1 VPRLL
6 SWSLRGME
14 TDMRADGLSEPERRL
29 WMEFSYGTHTDLRTG
44 DPQCDDPA
52 GAQSWGP
59 ERIVR
64 AEVIRDLLVGRPLV
78 DEQQNPGQS
87 PSVFLSGARIIGQLD
102 LRGLDFAPPL
112 LLQQCVLD
120 EPLVIAD
127 SMSRSI
133 RLYGCHLPGVQG
145 SWLKCAGDLHLRGC
159 QVDGAVNLAGAYI
172 GGQLVLSG
180 STLSTPRGIA
190 VCGDG
195 LVVVGDL
202 FCRDGAVVKGEVSL
216 VAARIGGELRF
227 SASTLCNPEGIALHA
242 DRITVEKD
250 MYCREGFAAEGEV
263 RLANGQIKG
272 QLNFDRAT
280 LRNPGKVAL
289 CADHLVVGLHL
300 YCQDD
305 FTTEG
310 EVSLVAAR
318 VGGEV
323 RFSASR
329 LSHRGGTALRADRLY
344 VSDDMYCRQALE
356 VIGSVSL
363 RGAHIKGQLNFNHAA
378 LRNPGKVV
386 LCADQLV
393 VGSHLYCQDDFTAE
407 GEVSLVA
414 ARVGG
419 EVRFSTSTLSNPEG
433 VALCADR
440 LYVAADMYCRQKLH
454 FDGMISLRGAHI
466 KGQLNLNHAA
476 LRNPGKVALCADQ
489 LVVGSHLYC
498 QDEFTIKGGV
508 SLVAARVGG
517 EVRFSASTL
526 TNPGEVA
533 LRADRLVVADDMY
546 CREGLEINGEVSLRG
561 AHIKGVLDFSTTAIH
576 NLDGIAIQADQLTVG
591 GDLRCDEGFRAEG
604 MIDLT
609 DAHVNGELNLSNAT
623 LNNPGNVA
631 LHAPRL
637 IVDQDMFC
645 RDEFTVNG
653 TVCLVGAHIG
663 GKLSFTSA
671 RLTGASLT
679 EDQLSDTG
687 IEQMLTRSVE
697 PVEPRP
703 VRTPPAGRHLAKKW
717 LAPSP
722 TSGRR
727 DTQAKPATMRANQ
740 EIAKAEIVSGAFGLA
755 LVADGLRVDIDMTC
769 DAGFTSKGE
778 FRLKGARISR
788 NLDFSDAEVN
798 NERGVAL
805 NAEDMQAERMLM
817 PARCEAGRISLR
829 YGKMVELDD
838 KRGVRP
844 DQIDITGLSY
854 ETLIPP
860 MDPETRL
867 QWLAENDYEPQPY
880 DQMARSYR
888 RLGYED
894 SARKVQLAQERRRR
908 DTLPA
913 GRKIFAYLQDL
924 TIGYG
929 YLPNRAATLFVFL
942 LLLGVVVFWHWP
954 PHPIDNKKIY
964 FNPIFYTLN
973 VLIPFV
979 NFGQRDLWNSTLG
992 LEVFKVFLAGAGWG
1006 LAITALA
1013 GINRKLTRS

>member
-1 VPRLL
+1 M
-6 SWSLRGME
+6 GIE
-14 TDMRADGLSEPERRL
+14 MRADRLSEPERML
-29 WMEFSYGTHTDLRTG
+29 WREFSSGTHIDRRIG
-44 DPQCDDPA
+44 DPQRDDPV
-52 GAQSWGP
+52 GAQLWGP
-59 ERIVR
+59 ERIIR
-64 AEVIRDLLVGRPLV
+64 AEVIKNLLVGRRLV
-78 DEQQNPGQS
+78 DEQQNNEQRNKEWGPGQS
-87 PSVFLSGARIIGQLD
+87 PSVFLSGVRITGQLD
-102 LRGLDFAPPL
+102 LCGFSFAPPL
-112 LLQQCVLD
+112 LLQQCLLD

-127 SMSRSI
+127 SMSQSI

-145 SWLKCAGDLHLRGC
+145 AWLKCAGDLHLRDC
-159 QVDGAVNLAGAYI
+159 QIEGAVDLAGAYI

-180 STLSTPRGIA
+180 STLSNPEKVA

-195 LVVVGDL
+195 LVVAGDL
-202 FCRDGAVVKGEVSL
+202 FCRDGAVVQGGVSL

-227 SASTLCNPEGIALHA
+227 SKSTLRNPTGIALHA

-263 RLANGQIKG
+263 RLANGQVKG
-272 QLNFDRAT
+272 QLNFDKAT
-280 LRNPGKVAL
+280 LHNPGKVAL
-289 CADHLVVGLHL
+289 CADHLVVGRHL

-310 EVSLVAAR
+310 EINLVAAR

-329 LSHRGGTALRADRLY
+329 LSNPGGTALRADRLY

-356 VIGSVSL
+356 VTGAVSL
-363 RGAHIKGQLNFNHAA
+363 CGAHIRGQLNFNHAS
-378 LRNPGKVV
+378 LHNPGKVV

-393 VGSHLYCQDDFTAE
+393 VGSHLYCQDGFLAE
-407 GEVSLVA
+407 GGISLVA

-419 EVRFSTSTLSNPEG
+419 EVRFSTSRLSNPEG

-454 FDGMISLRGAHI
+454 VDGMVSFRGAHI
-466 KGQLNLNHAA
+466 AGQLNFNNAT
-476 LRNPGKVALCADQ
+476 LCNVGRIGLDADQ
-489 LVVGSHLYC
+489 LIVGSHLYC
-498 QDEFTIKGGV
+498 QEEFTIKGGV

-517 EVRFSASTL
+517 EVRFSASRL
-526 TNPGEVA
+526 CHPGKVA
-533 LRADRLVVADDMY
+533 LRADRLVVEDDMY
-546 CREGLEINGEVSLRG
+546 CREGLEIDGGVSLRG
-561 AHIKGVLDFSTTAIH
+561 AHIKGALDFSTTAVR
-576 NLDGIAIQADQLTVG
+576 NPDGVAIQADQLTVG
-591 GDLRCDEGFRAEG
+591 SDLCCDEGFRAEG

-609 DAHVNGELNLSNAT
+609 DVHVNGECNLSNAT
-623 LNNPGNVA
+623 LHNPGNVA

-645 RDEFTVNG
+645 RDEFTVDG
-653 TVCLVGAHIG
+653 VVCLIGAHIG

-687 IEQMLTRSVE
+687 IMQMLTRNVE
-697 PVEPRP
+697 PLEPRP
-703 VRTPPAGRHLAKKW
+703 IRNRSARRRLTKKQYAQ
-717 LAPSP
+717 LP

-727 DTQAKPATMRANQ
+727 DPQTKPARMGVKEKTGK
-740 EIAKAEIVSGAFGLA
+740 EEIVSGASGLA
-755 LVADGLRVDIDMTC
+755 LVADGLRVDMDMTC
-769 DAGFTSKGE
+769 DAGFTSQGE
-778 FRLKGARISR
+778 VRLKGARISR

-798 NERGVAL
+798 NERGAAL

-817 PARCEAGRISLR
+817 PAKCLAGRISLR

-867 QWLAENDYEPQPY
+867 EWLAENDYEPQPY

-888 RLGYED
+888 RLGYEE

-908 DTLPA
+908 ETLTT
-913 GRKIFAYLQDL
+913 GRKVFGYLQDW

-929 YLPNRAATLFVFL
+929 YRPNRAATLFGLV
-942 LLLGVVVFWHWP
+942 LLLGIAVFLRFP
-954 PHPIDNKKIY
+954 PQPADAGKGIL
-964 FNPIFYTLN
+964 FNPVFYTLD
-973 VLIPFV
+973 VLIPFAD
-979 NFGQRDLWNSTLG
+979 FGQRDLWIWTFWH
-992 LEVFKVFLAGAGWG
+992 EVFKVI
-1006 LAITALA
+1006 LAIFGWILAFTALA

>member
-1 VPRLL
+1 
-6 SWSLRGME
+6 
-14 TDMRADGLSEPERRL
+14 MRADGLSEPEGRL
-29 WMEFSYGTHTDLRTG
+29 WMEFSYGTHIDLRTG
-44 DPQCDDPA
+44 DPRCDDPA

-64 AEVIRDLLVGRPLV
+64 AEVIRNLLVGRRLD
-78 DEQQNPGQS
+78 DEQQRNQQDRGQS
-87 PSVFLSGARIIGQLD
+87 PSVFLSGARITGQLD

-112 LLQQCVLD
+112 LLQQCALD

-145 SWLKCAGDLHLRGC
+145 SWLKCAGDLHLRDC
-159 QVDGAVNLAGAYI
+159 QVDGAVDLAGAYI

-180 STLSTPRGIA
+180 STLSTPGGIA
-190 VCGDG
+190 AVRGDG

-202 FCRDGAVVKGEVSL
+202 FCRDGAVVQGEVSL

-227 SASTLCNPEGIALHA
+227 SASELRNPEGIALHA

-263 RLANGQIKG
+263 RLANGQVKG

-280 LRNPGKVAL
+280 LRNRGKVAL
-289 CADHLVVGLHL
+289 CADHLVVGRHL

-323 RFSASR
+323 RFSAS
-329 LSHRGGTALRADRLY
+329 A
-344 VSDDMYCRQALE
+344 
-356 VIGSVSL
+356 
-363 RGAHIKGQLNFNHAA
+363 
-378 LRNPGKVV
+378 
-386 LCADQLV
+386 
-393 VGSHLYCQDDFTAE
+393 
-407 GEVSLVA
+407 
-414 ARVGG
+414 
-419 EVRFSTSTLSNPEG
+419 LSNPG
-433 VALCADR
+433 
-440 LYVAADMYCRQKLH
+440 
-454 FDGMISLRGAHI
+454 
-466 KGQLNLNHAA
+466 N
-476 LRNPGKVALCADQ
+476 
-489 LVVGSHLYC
+489 
-498 QDEFTIKGGV
+498 
-508 SLVAARVGG
+508 
-517 EVRFSASTL
+517 
-526 TNPGEVA
+526 VA

-546 CREGLEINGEVSLRG
+546 CRERLKIDGGVSLRG
-561 AHIKGVLDFSTTAIH
+561 AHIKGVVNFSTTAIH
-576 NLDGIAIQADQLTVG
+576 NPEGIAIQADQLTVG
-591 GDLRCDEGFRAEG
+591 SDLCCDEGFRAEG

-645 RDEFTVNG
+645 RDKFTAKG
-653 TVCLVGAHIG
+653 TVCLIGAHIG

-671 RLTGASLT
+671 CLIGARLT
-679 EDQLSDTG
+679 ENQLSGTR
-687 IEQMLTRSVE
+687 IEQMLTRGVE

-703 VRTPPAGRHLAKKW
+703 VRNPPAGRSLAKKQ
-717 LAPSP
+717 
-722 TSGRR
+722 RR
-727 DTQAKPATMRANQ
+727 DIQVKPDAMRANEEIAKA

-769 DAGFTSKGE
+769 DTGFTSRGE
-778 FRLKGARISR
+778 IRLKGARISR

-798 NERGVAL
+798 NETGVAL

-860 MDPETRL
+860 LDPETRL

-908 DTLPA
+908 DTLSR
-913 GRKIFAYLQDL
+913 GRKVFSRAQDL
-924 TIGYG
+924 ATGYG
-929 YLPNRAATLFVFL
+929 YLPHRAAALFVFFL
-942 LLLGVVVFWHWP
+942 LVGVVVFWHWP
-954 PHPIDNKKIY
+954 PRPIGGKDIY
-964 FNPIFYTLN
+964 FDPIFYTLN

-979 NFGQRDLWNSTLG
+979 NFGQRDLWNSTSG
-992 LEVFKVFLAGAGWG
+992 LEVFKVFLASCGWV
-1006 LAITALA
+1006 LAIIAFP
-1013 GINRKLTRS
+1013 GIKRWLTRS

>member
-1 VPRLL
+1 MRRLL
-6 SWSLRGME
+6 SWSPRGME
-14 TDMRADGLSEPERRL
+14 IEMRADGLSEPEGRL
-29 WMEFSYGTHTDLRTG
+29 WMEFSYGTHIDLRTG
-44 DPQCDDPA
+44 DPRCDDPA

-64 AEVIRDLLVGRPLV
+64 AEVIRNLLVGRRLD
-78 DEQQNPGQS
+78 DEQQRNQQDRGQS
-87 PSVFLSGARIIGQLD
+87 PSVFLSGARITGQLD

-112 LLQQCVLD
+112 LLQQCALD

-145 SWLKCAGDLHLRGC
+145 SWLKCAGDLHLRDC
-159 QVDGAVNLAGAYI
+159 QVDGAVDLAGAYI

-180 STLSTPRGIA
+180 STLSTPGGIA
-190 VCGDG
+190 AVRGDG

-202 FCRDGAVVKGEVSL
+202 FCRDGAVVQGEVSL

-227 SASTLCNPEGIALHA
+227 SASELRNPEGIALHA

-263 RLANGQIKG
+263 RLANGQVKG

-280 LRNPGKVAL
+280 LRNRGKVAL
-289 CADHLVVGLHL
+289 CADHLVVGRHL

-323 RFSASR
+323 RFSASA
-329 LSHRGGTALRADRLY
+329 LSNPGNVALRADRLY
-344 VSDDMYCRQALE
+344 VSDDMYCRQALK
-356 VIGSVSL
+356 VTGSVSL
-363 RGAHIKGQLNFNHAA
+363 RGAHIKGQLNFNHAT
-378 LRNPGKVV
+378 V
-386 LCADQLV
+386 
-393 VGSHLYCQDDFTAE
+393 
-407 GEVSLVA
+407 
-414 ARVGG
+414 
-419 EVRFSTSTLSNPEG
+419 
-433 VALCADR
+433 
-440 LYVAADMYCRQKLH
+440 
-454 FDGMISLRGAHI
+454 
-466 KGQLNLNHAA
+466 
-476 LRNPGKVALCADQ
+476 RNPGKVALCADQ

-498 QDEFTIKGGV
+498 QDDFTTEGEI

-517 EVRFSASTL
+517 EVRFSASAL
-526 TNPGEVA
+526 SNPGNVA

-546 CREGLEINGEVSLRG
+546 CRERLKIDGGVSLRG
-561 AHIKGVLDFSTTAIH
+561 AHIKGVVNFSTTAIH
-576 NLDGIAIQADQLTVG
+576 NPEGIAIQADQLTVG
-591 GDLRCDEGFRAEG
+591 SDLCCDEGFRAEG

-645 RDEFTVNG
+645 RDKFTAEG
-653 TVCLVGAHIG
+653 TVCLIGAHIG

-671 RLTGASLT
+671 CLIGARLT
-679 EDQLSDTG
+679 ENQLSGTR
-687 IEQMLTRSVE
+687 IEQMLTRGVE

-703 VRTPPAGRHLAKKW
+703 VRNPPAGRSLAKKQ
-717 LAPSP
+717 
-722 TSGRR
+722 RR
-727 DTQAKPATMRANQ
+727 DIQVKPDAMRANEEIAKA

-769 DAGFTSKGE
+769 DTGFTSRGE
-778 FRLKGARISR
+778 IRLKGARISR

-798 NERGVAL
+798 NETGVAL

-860 MDPETRL
+860 LDPETRL

-908 DTLPA
+908 GTLSR
-913 GRKIFAYLQDL
+913 GRKVFSRAQDL
-924 TIGYG
+924 ATGYG
-929 YLPNRAATLFVFL
+929 YLPHRAAALFVFFL
-942 LLLGVVVFWHWP
+942 LVGVVVFWHWP
-954 PHPIDNKKIY
+954 PRPIGGKDIY
-964 FNPIFYTLN
+964 FDPIFYTLN

-979 NFGQRDLWNSTLG
+979 NFGQRDLWNSTSG
-992 LEVFKVFLAGAGWG
+992 LEVFKVFLAGCGWV
-1006 LAITALA
+1006 LAIIAFP
-1013 GINRKLTRS
+1013 GIKRWLTRS

>member
-1 VPRLL
+1 MRRLL
-6 SWSLRGME
+6 SWSPRGME
-14 TDMRADGLSEPERRL
+14 IEMRADGLSEPEGRL
-29 WMEFSYGTHTDLRTG
+29 WMEFSYGTHIDLRTG
-44 DPQCDDPA
+44 DPRCDDPA

-64 AEVIRDLLVGRPLV
+64 AEVIRNLLVGRRLD
-78 DEQQNPGQS
+78 DEQQRNQQDRGQS
-87 PSVFLSGARIIGQLD
+87 PSVFLSGARITGQLD

-112 LLQQCVLD
+112 LLQQCALD

-145 SWLKCAGDLHLRGC
+145 SWLKCAGDLHLRDC
-159 QVDGAVNLAGAYI
+159 QVDGAVDLAGAYI

-180 STLSTPRGIA
+180 STLSTPGGIA
-190 VCGDG
+190 AVRGDG

-202 FCRDGAVVKGEVSL
+202 FCRDGAVVQGEVSL

-227 SASTLCNPEGIALHA
+227 SASELRNPEGIALHA

-263 RLANGQIKG
+263 RLANGQVKG

-280 LRNPGKVAL
+280 LRNRGKVAL
-289 CADHLVVGLHL
+289 CADHLVVGRHL

-323 RFSASR
+323 RFSAS
-329 LSHRGGTALRADRLY
+329 A
-344 VSDDMYCRQALE
+344 
-356 VIGSVSL
+356 
-363 RGAHIKGQLNFNHAA
+363 
-378 LRNPGKVV
+378 
-386 LCADQLV
+386 
-393 VGSHLYCQDDFTAE
+393 
-407 GEVSLVA
+407 
-414 ARVGG
+414 
-419 EVRFSTSTLSNPEG
+419 LSNPG
-433 VALCADR
+433 
-440 LYVAADMYCRQKLH
+440 
-454 FDGMISLRGAHI
+454 
-466 KGQLNLNHAA
+466 N
-476 LRNPGKVALCADQ
+476 
-489 LVVGSHLYC
+489 
-498 QDEFTIKGGV
+498 
-508 SLVAARVGG
+508 
-517 EVRFSASTL
+517 
-526 TNPGEVA
+526 VA

-546 CREGLEINGEVSLRG
+546 CRERLKIDGGVSLRG
-561 AHIKGVLDFSTTAIH
+561 AHIKGVVNFSTTAIH
-576 NLDGIAIQADQLTVG
+576 NPEGIAIQADQLTVG
-591 GDLRCDEGFRAEG
+591 SDLCCDEGFRAEG

-645 RDEFTVNG
+645 RDKFTAKG
-653 TVCLVGAHIG
+653 TVCLIGAHIG

-671 RLTGASLT
+671 CLIGARLT
-679 EDQLSDTG
+679 ENQLSGTR
-687 IEQMLTRSVE
+687 IEQMLTRGVE

-703 VRTPPAGRHLAKKW
+703 VRNPPAGRSLAKKQ
-717 LAPSP
+717 
-722 TSGRR
+722 RR
-727 DTQAKPATMRANQ
+727 DIQVKPDAMRANEEIAKA

-769 DAGFTSKGE
+769 DTGFTSRGE
-778 FRLKGARISR
+778 IRLKGARISR

-798 NERGVAL
+798 NETGVAL

-860 MDPETRL
+860 LDPETRL

-908 DTLPA
+908 DTLSR
-913 GRKIFAYLQDL
+913 GRKVFSRAQDL
-924 TIGYG
+924 ATGYG
-929 YLPNRAATLFVFL
+929 YLPHRAAALFVFFL
-942 LLLGVVVFWHWP
+942 LVGVVVFWHWP
-954 PHPIDNKKIY
+954 PRPIGGKDIY
-964 FNPIFYTLN
+964 FDPIFYTLN

-979 NFGQRDLWNSTLG
+979 NFGQRDLWNSTSG
-992 LEVFKVFLAGAGWG
+992 LEVFKVFLASCGWV
-1006 LAITALA
+1006 LAIIAFP
-1013 GINRKLTRS
+1013 GIKRWLTRS

>member
-1 VPRLL
+1 
-6 SWSLRGME
+6 
-14 TDMRADGLSEPERRL
+14 MRADGLSEPEGRL
-29 WMEFSYGTHTDLRTG
+29 WMEFSYGTHIDLRTG
-44 DPQCDDPA
+44 DPRCDDPA

-64 AEVIRDLLVGRPLV
+64 AEVIRNLLVGRRLD
-78 DEQQNPGQS
+78 DEQQRNQQDRGQS
-87 PSVFLSGARIIGQLD
+87 PSVFLSGARITGQLD

-112 LLQQCVLD
+112 LLQQCALD

-145 SWLKCAGDLHLRGC
+145 SWLKCAGDLHLRDC
-159 QVDGAVNLAGAYI
+159 QVDGAVDLAGAYI

-180 STLSTPRGIA
+180 STLSTPGGIA
-190 VCGDG
+190 AVRGDG

-202 FCRDGAVVKGEVSL
+202 FCRDGAVVQGEVSL

-227 SASTLCNPEGIALHA
+227 SASELRNPEGIALHA

-263 RLANGQIKG
+263 RLANGQVKG

-280 LRNPGKVAL
+280 LRNRGKVAL
-289 CADHLVVGLHL
+289 CADHLVVGRHL

-323 RFSASR
+323 RFSASA
-329 LSHRGGTALRADRLY
+329 LSNPGNVALRADRLY
-344 VSDDMYCRQALE
+344 VSDDMYCRQALK
-356 VIGSVSL
+356 VTGSVSL
-363 RGAHIKGQLNFNHAA
+363 RGAHIKGQLNFNHAT
-378 LRNPGKVV
+378 V
-386 LCADQLV
+386 
-393 VGSHLYCQDDFTAE
+393 
-407 GEVSLVA
+407 
-414 ARVGG
+414 
-419 EVRFSTSTLSNPEG
+419 
-433 VALCADR
+433 
-440 LYVAADMYCRQKLH
+440 
-454 FDGMISLRGAHI
+454 
-466 KGQLNLNHAA
+466 
-476 LRNPGKVALCADQ
+476 RNPGKVALCADQ

-498 QDEFTIKGGV
+498 QDDFTTEGEI

-517 EVRFSASTL
+517 EVRFSASAL
-526 TNPGEVA
+526 SNPGNVA

-546 CREGLEINGEVSLRG
+546 CRERLKIDGGVSLRG
-561 AHIKGVLDFSTTAIH
+561 AHIKGVVNFSTTAIH
-576 NLDGIAIQADQLTVG
+576 NPEGIAIQADQLTVG
-591 GDLRCDEGFRAEG
+591 SDLCCDEGFRAEG

-645 RDEFTVNG
+645 RDKFTAEG
-653 TVCLVGAHIG
+653 TVCLIGAHIG

-671 RLTGASLT
+671 CLIGARLT
-679 EDQLSDTG
+679 ENQLSGTR
-687 IEQMLTRSVE
+687 IEQMLTRGVE

-703 VRTPPAGRHLAKKW
+703 VRNPPAGRSLAKKQ
-717 LAPSP
+717 
-722 TSGRR
+722 RR
-727 DTQAKPATMRANQ
+727 DIQVKPDAMRANEEIAKA

-769 DAGFTSKGE
+769 DTGFTSRGE
-778 FRLKGARISR
+778 IRLKGARISR

-798 NERGVAL
+798 NETGVAL

-860 MDPETRL
+860 LDPETRL

-908 DTLPA
+908 GTLSR
-913 GRKIFAYLQDL
+913 GRKVFSRAQDL
-924 TIGYG
+924 ATGYG
-929 YLPNRAATLFVFL
+929 YLPHRAAALFVFFL
-942 LLLGVVVFWHWP
+942 LVGVVVFWHWP
-954 PHPIDNKKIY
+954 PRPIGGKDIY
-964 FNPIFYTLN
+964 FDPIFYTLN

-979 NFGQRDLWNSTLG
+979 NFGQRDLWNSTSG
-992 LEVFKVFLAGAGWG
+992 LEVFKVFLAGCGWV
-1006 LAITALA
+1006 LAIIAFP
-1013 GINRKLTRS
+1013 GIKRWLTRS

>member
-1 VPRLL
+1 
-6 SWSLRGME
+6 
-14 TDMRADGLSEPERRL
+14 
-29 WMEFSYGTHTDLRTG
+29 MEFSYGTHIDLRTG

-52 GAQSWGP
+52 GTQSWGP

-64 AEVIRDLLVGRPLV
+64 AEVIKDLLVGRPLV
-78 DEQQNPGQS
+78 DEQQKNQQGPGQS
-87 PSVFLSGARIIGQLD
+87 PSVFLSGARITGQLD

-133 RLYGCHLPGVQG
+133 RLYGCHLRGVQG
-145 SWLKCAGDLHLRGC
+145 SWLKCVGDLHLRGC
-159 QVDGAVNLAGAYI
+159 QVDGTVDLAGAYI

-195 LVVVGDL
+195 LVVAGDL
-202 FCRDGAVVKGEVSL
+202 FCRDGAVVQGEVSL

-227 SASTLCNPEGIALHA
+227 SASKLCNPEGIALHA

-263 RLANGQIKG
+263 RLVNGQIKG
-272 QLNFDRAT
+272 QLNFDKAT

-289 CADHLVVGLHL
+289 CADHLVVGRHL

-329 LSHRGGTALRADRLY
+329 LSQPGGTALRADRLY

-356 VIGSVSL
+356 VTGSVSL
-363 RGAHIKGQLNFNHAA
+363 RGAHIKGQLNFNHA
-378 LRNPGKVV
+378 
-386 LCADQLV
+386 
-393 VGSHLYCQDDFTAE
+393 
-407 GEVSLVA
+407 
-414 ARVGG
+414 
-419 EVRFSTSTLSNPEG
+419 TL
-433 VALCADR
+433 
-440 LYVAADMYCRQKLH
+440 H
-454 FDGMISLRGAHI
+454 
-466 KGQLNLNHAA
+466 
-476 LRNPGKVALCADQ
+476 NPGKVALCADQ

-498 QDEFTIKGGV
+498 QEEFTIKGGV

-526 TNPGEVA
+526 SNPGEVA

-546 CREGLEINGEVSLRG
+546 CREGLKIDGGVSLHG
-561 AHIKGVLDFSTTAIH
+561 AHIKGALNFSTTAIR
-576 NLDGIAIQADQLTVG
+576 NPDGIAIQADQLTVG
-591 GDLRCDEGFRAEG
+591 SDLYCDEGFSADG

-609 DAHVNGELNLSNAT
+609 DVHVNGELNLSNAT

-645 RDEFTVNG
+645 RDKFTVNG
-653 TVCLVGAHIG
+653 TVCLIGAHIG

-671 RLTGASLT
+671 HLTGARLT
-679 EDQLSDTG
+679 EKQLSHTR
-687 IEQMLTRSVE
+687 IEQMLIPSVE
-697 PVEPRP
+697 QDEPKP
-703 VRTPPAGRHLAKKW
+703 KGDAPAGRSLIKK
-717 LAPSP
+717 
-722 TSGRR
+722 RR
-727 DTQAKPATMRANQ
+727 RANQAKPDNE
-740 EIAKAEIVSGAFGLA
+740 EITKEEIVSGASGLA

-769 DAGFTSKGE
+769 DAGFTSWGE
-778 FRLKGARISR
+778 IRLKGARIGR
-788 NLDFSDAEVN
+788 NLDFSGAEVN
-798 NERGVAL
+798 NKEGVAL

-817 PARCEAGRISLR
+817 PARCKAGRINLR
-829 YGKMVELDD
+829 NGKMVELDD
-838 KRGVRP
+838 KWGVQP

-860 MDPETRL
+860 RDPKTRL
-867 QWLAENDYEPQPY
+867 EWLAKNAYEPQPY
-880 DQMARSYR
+880 DQMARSYL

-894 SARKVQLAQERRRR
+894 SARKVQLAREKRRR
-908 DTLPA
+908 DTLSA
-913 GRKIFAYLQDL
+913 RRKKIFAYLQEWL
-924 TIGYG
+924 MGYG
-929 YLPNRAATLFVFL
+929 YLPHRAVFPFVSV
-942 LLLGVVVFWHWP
+942 LLLGVVVFWVWQ
-954 PHPIDNKKIY
+954 PHTIDGHKVT

-973 VLIPFV
+973 VLIPFL
-979 NFGQRDLWNSTLG
+979 NFGQRDLWDSHSWV
-992 LEVFKVFLAGAGWG
+992 LEVFRVGLAGLGWV
-1006 LAITALA
+1006 LAIIAFPA
-1013 GINRKLTRS
+1013 IKRRLTRS

>member
-1 VPRLL
+1 
-6 SWSLRGME
+6 
-14 TDMRADGLSEPERRL
+14 
-29 WMEFSYGTHTDLRTG
+29 MEFSYGTHIDLRTG

-64 AEVIRDLLVGRPLV
+64 AEVIKDLLVGRPLV
-78 DEQQNPGQS
+78 DEQQKNQQGPGQS
-87 PSVFLSGARIIGQLD
+87 PSVFLSGARITGQLD

-120 EPLVIAD
+120 ERLVIAD

-145 SWLKCAGDLHLRGC
+145 SWLKCTGDLHLRGC
-159 QVDGAVNLAGAYI
+159 QVDGTVDLAGAYI

-180 STLSTPRGIA
+180 SRLSTPRGIA

-195 LVVVGDL
+195 LVVAGDL
-202 FCRDGAVVKGEVSL
+202 FCRDGAVVQGEVSL

-227 SASTLCNPEGIALHA
+227 SASKLCNPEGIALHA

-263 RLANGQIKG
+263 RLANAQVKG

-289 CADHLVVGLHL
+289 CADHLVVGRHL

-310 EVSLVAAR
+310 EVNLVAAR

-329 LSHRGGTALRADRLY
+329 LSHPGGTALRADRLY

-363 RGAHIKGQLNFNHAA
+363 RGAHIKGQLNFNHAT
-378 LRNPGKVV
+378 V
-386 LCADQLV
+386 
-393 VGSHLYCQDDFTAE
+393 
-407 GEVSLVA
+407 
-414 ARVGG
+414 
-419 EVRFSTSTLSNPEG
+419 
-433 VALCADR
+433 
-440 LYVAADMYCRQKLH
+440 
-454 FDGMISLRGAHI
+454 
-466 KGQLNLNHAA
+466 
-476 LRNPGKVALCADQ
+476 RNPGKVALCADQ

-498 QDEFTIKGGV
+498 QDDFTTEGEI

-517 EVRFSASTL
+517 EVRFSTSTL
-526 TNPGEVA
+526 TNPEGVA

-546 CREGLEINGEVSLRG
+546 CREWLKIDGGVSLRG
-561 AHIKGVLDFSTTAIH
+561 AHIKGVVNFSTTAIH
-576 NLDGIAIQADQLTVG
+576 NPNGIAIQADQLTVG
-591 GDLRCDEGFRAEG
+591 SDLCCDEGFRAKG

-637 IVDQDMFC
+637 IVDQDMVC
-645 RDEFTVNG
+645 RDKFTVEG
-653 TVCLVGAHIG
+653 TVCLIGAHIG

-697 PVEPRP
+697 SVEPRP
-703 VRTPPAGRHLAKKW
+703 MKNQPAGRHLAKKW
-717 LAPSP
+717 YAPLP

-727 DTQAKPATMRANQ
+727 GTQAKPATMRANE
-740 EIAKAEIVSGAFGLA
+740 EITKTEIVSGASGLA

-769 DAGFTSKGE
+769 DAGFTSRGE
-778 FRLKGARISR
+778 IRLKGARISR

-817 PARCEAGRISLR
+817 PAKCLAGGISLR

-908 DTLPA
+908 DTLPR
-913 GRKIFAYLQDL
+913 GRKIFSRLQDL
-924 TIGYG
+924 AIGYG
-929 YLPNRAATLFVFL
+929 YLPHRAATAFVIVL
-942 LLLGVVVFWHWP
+942 LVGVAVFWFQQ
-954 PHPIDNKKIY
+954 PHTIDGKEVH

-973 VLIPFV
+973 VLIPFM
-979 NFGQRDLWNSTLG
+979 NFGQRDLWDSASSG
-992 LEVFKVFLAGAGWG
+992 LEVFKVCLAGLGWL
-1006 LAITALA
+1006 LAIIAFP
-1013 GINRKLTRS
+1013 GIKRWLTRS

>member
-1 VPRLL
+1 
-6 SWSLRGME
+6 
-14 TDMRADGLSEPERRL
+14 MRADGLSEPERRL
-29 WMEFSYGTHTDLRTG
+29 WMEFSYGTQIDLRTG
-44 DPQCDDPA
+44 DPRCDDPA

-64 AEVIRDLLVGRPLV
+64 AEVIKDLLVGRPLV
-78 DEQQNPGQS
+78 NEQQRDQQSPGQS
-87 PSVFLSGARIIGQLD
+87 PSVFLSGARITGQLD

-112 LLQQCVLD
+112 LLQQCALD

-159 QVDGAVNLAGAYI
+159 QVNGAVKLAGAYI

-195 LVVVGDL
+195 LVVAGDL
-202 FCRDGAVVKGEVSL
+202 FCRDGAVVEGEVSL
-216 VAARIGGELRF
+216 VAARISGELRF

-250 MYCREGFAAEGEV
+250 MYCREGFTAEGEV
-263 RLANGQIKG
+263 RLAHGQVKG

-289 CADHLVVGLHL
+289 CADHLVVGRHL

-318 VGGEV
+318 VGGEI

-329 LSHRGGTALRADRLY
+329 LSNPEGVALCADRLC

-378 LRNPGKVV
+378 LRNPGKVA

-393 VGSHLYCQDDFTAE
+393 VGSHLYCQDDFTTE

-454 FDGMISLRGAHI
+454 VDGMISLRGAHV
-466 KGQLNLNHAA
+466 KGELNFNHAA

-498 QDEFTIKGGV
+498 QEEFTIEGGV

-576 NLDGIAIQADQLTVG
+576 NFDGIAIQADQLTVG

-604 MIDLT
+604 MVDLT
-609 DAHVNGELNLSNAT
+609 DVHVNGELNLSNAT
-623 LNNPGNVA
+623 LNNPSNVA

-645 RDEFTVNG
+645 RDEFTVDG

-679 EDQLSDTG
+679 EGQLSDTG

-703 VRTPPAGRHLAKKW
+703 VRNPPAGRHLAKW
-717 LAPSP
+717 HALLP

-727 DTQAKPATMRANQ
+727 DTRAEPATVRANE

-755 LVADGLRVDIDMTC
+755 LVADGMRVDIDMTC
-769 DAGFTSKGE
+769 DAGFTSRGE
-778 FRLKGARISR
+778 IRLRGARISR

-817 PARCEAGRISLR
+817 PAKCLAGRISLR

-838 KRGVRP
+838 KRGVRL

-908 DTLPA
+908 DTLSA
-913 GRKIFAYLQDL
+913 GRKIFSRLQDL
-924 TIGYG
+924 AIGYG
-929 YLPNRAATLFVFL
+929 YLPHRAATAFIIVL
-942 LLLGVVVFWHWP
+942 LVGIAVFWFQR
-954 PHPIDNKKIY
+954 PHTIDGKEIH

-973 VLIPFV
+973 VLIPFM
-979 NFGQRDLWNSTLG
+979 NFGQRDMWDSASSG
-992 LEVFKVFLAGAGWG
+992 LEVFKVCLAGLGWL
-1006 LAITALA
+1006 LAIIAFP
-1013 GINRKLTRS
+1013 GIKRWLTRS